1 MKYFSIILIL
11 LVTFSCKKDVDES
24 TVKPKP
30 TPVVPKIIK
39 EFGFTFNDYN
49 YLRDTIRK
57 GDSFGNIL
65 DQAHI
70 MPTRVYEIVKKTK
83 KVFDIRRLKVGN
95 PYVILKSKDSLDKGE
110 VFIYQPD
117 KINYIVFKFK
127 DTIKAYRAKKKV
139 KTVIK
144 TASGIIKTSLSEA
157 IDEQGL
163 NYLIVNDLSEIYAWT
178 IDFFRLQKNDRF
190 KIVYEER
197 YVNDSILAGMGKV
210 RAAVFEH
217 NKKPLYAFAFVENK
231 KNGVV
236 DYFDDNAKNLRRAFL
251 KAPLKFSRISSR
263 YNMRRYIKY
272 YGRIKPHLGTDFA
285 APTNTPIMATA
296 NGRVTKRGYTR
307 GNGNYVKIRHNAT
320 YSTQYLHMNKFK
332 KGVNVGTYVKQGDII
347 GYVGMTGHAS
357 GPHVC
362 YRFWKNGRQVNPLRQ
377 KLPAAA
383 PMKKSERPRFFANI
397 KPLKEQLDNISYPN

>member
-1 MKYFSIILIL
+1 MKHLTFYLIL
-11 LVTFSCKKDVDES
+11 LVIFSCKKDVKES
-24 TVKPKP
+24 VVPTPKPKP
-30 TPVVPKIIK
+30 PKIIK
-39 EFGFTFNDYN
+39 EFGFTFNDYH
-49 YLRDTIRK
+49 YLRDTIRS
-57 GDSFGNIL
+57 GESFGNIL

-70 MPTRVYEIVKKTK
+70 MPSRVYEIVKKTK
-83 KVFDIRRLKVGN
+83 KVFDVRRLKVGN
-95 PYVILKSKDSLDKGE
+95 PYVILKSKDSLDRGE

-117 KINYIVFKFK
+117 KINYVVFKFK
-127 DTIKAYRAKKKV
+127 DTIEAYKAKKKV

-144 TASGIIKTSLSEA
+144 TASGVIKTSLSEA

-178 IDFFRLQKNDRF
+178 IDFFRLQKNDKF
-190 KIVYEER
+190 KIIYEEK
-197 YVNDSILAGMGKV
+197 YVNDSILAGMGGVK
-210 RAAVFEH
+210 AALFEH
-217 NKKPLYAFAFVENK
+217 NNTPLYAFAFVENK
-231 KNGVV
+231 KKGIV
-236 DYFDDNAKNLRRAFL
+236 DYFDENAKNLRRAFL

-296 NGRVTKRGYTR
+296 SGRVTARAYTR

-320 YSTQYLHMNKFK
+320 YETQYLHMNKFK
-332 KGVNVGTYVKQGDII
+332 RGVNVGTYVKQGDII
-347 GYVGMTGHAS
+347 GYVGSTGHAS

-362 YRFWKNGRQVNPLRQ
+362 YRFWKNGRQVDPLRQ
-377 KLPAAA
+377 RLPAAA

-397 KPLKEQLDNISYPN
+397 KSLKQQLDSISYPH

>member
-1 MKYFSIILIL
+1 MKQLLISLIL
-11 LVTFSCKKDVDES
+11 LAAVSCKDNKTKK
-24 TVKPKP
+24 TVLSAQKP
-30 TPVVPKIIK
+30 VPEKIVK
-39 EFGFTFNDYN
+39 EFGFTFNNYN
-49 YLRDTIRK
+49 YKRDTIRK
-57 GDSFGNIL
+57 GESFGNIL

-70 MPTRVYEIVKKTK
+70 MPARVYEIVKKTK
-83 KVFDIRRLKVGN
+83 KVFDVRKLKVGN

-110 VFIYQPD
+110 IFIYQPD
-117 KINYIVFKFK
+117 QVNYIVFQFK

-139 KTVIK
+139 KTVVK

-157 IDEQGL
+157 VDEQGL

-190 KIVYEER
+190 KIIYEEK
-197 YVNDSILAGMGKV
+197 YVNDTVFAGMGKIK
-210 RAAVFEH
+210 AALFEH
-217 NKKPLYAFAFVENK
+217 NKAPLYAFAFIENK
-231 KNGVV
+231 KSGIV
-236 DYFDDNAKNLRRAFL
+236 DYFDENAKNLRRAFL

-296 NGRVTKRGYTR
+296 NGRVTKKGYTR
-307 GNGNYVKIRHNAT
+307 GNGNYIKIRHNAT
-320 YSTQYLHMNKFK
+320 YETQYLHMNKFK

-383 PMKKSERPRFFANI
+383 PMKKSERPRFFATI
-397 KPLKEQLDNISYPN
+397 KPLKQQLDSIAYPN